1 MGGFADMEIIMF
13 YQDRKFIENKYHKTD
28 EPFNPHARMAYHGYN
43 YDNSTGL
50 EDNEIKDG
58 LTKLYEKTKA
68 LPHPVAKANA
78 VKYVLENTKI
88 DINEHDFFVGFW
100 SINRLA
106 NCITQNKWEADVF
119 KNIIPEVNE
128 QIELMNA
135 SGAVTILP
143 DFDHVVP
150 DWESIM
156 QLGFSGLLNRVKE
169 YKEAHRQKN
178 TLSDKTAALFDGI
191 IIEYTAIID
200 LLDRLYKYA
209 LTKTHSKAKR
219 IAECLKNIRDGAP
232 QNIYDAMQTIY
243 IYFMLS
249 ESFDSYQVRSLG
261 NGLDRTLYSFY
272 CNDLKKGTFSRD
284 DIKELLKYFLMQ
296 WQAIGNYWGQPF
308 YLGGTAKDGSCI
320 INDLSND
327 IIDVYTEMG
336 IYNPKIQIKINT
348 NTPIEFLNKILCAIR
363 KNQGSFV
370 FCCEPGMMR
379 AVMGYGATYEEARTM
394 DIRGCY
400 ETGVR
405 ANEVSTGVA
414 YINAAKAVEY
424 VFSQGYDKKAGKQ
437 VGLKSPPVNEIKSFE
452 EFYSL
457 VLMQWDNLIEISI
470 KSANVFEQYLSEI
483 NPSLMYSATIEGS
496 LKKGADAY
504 QCGVKYNNSCVLN
517 CSFATLLDSVT
528 TVYELVYEKKLIAL
542 TDLKSALDADWN
554 GYEELHTA
562 AKNCTHKYGNGDD
575 LADMYATAMS
585 DFFCSKI
592 NNRPN
597 ARGGGITLSGGE
609 CLLQSE
615 ACCEILKVMKQSG
628 INTAVDTCGFVPPY
642 AIERI
647 MSYTDIILYDI
658 KAIDEETHIK
668 CTGRSNK
675 IILDNLAYLDDH
687 GAKSEIRIPFVP
699 EYNDN
704 ELYRIGDF
712 LSKLNNI
719 SGVRI
724 LPYHNYA
731 ASKYESINIKNTLPS
746 KLPSNDDILKAKAI
760 LGEYGLKLR

>member
-1 MGGFADMEIIMF
+1 MEIIMF

-106 NCITQNKWEADVF
+106 NCITQNKWEADVY
-119 KNIIPEVNE
+119 KNIIPEVKE
-128 QIELMNA
+128 EIELMNA
-135 SGAVTILP
+135 SGAVTIHL

-156 QLGFSGLLNRVKE
+156 QLGFCGLLNRVKE

-232 QNIYDAMQTIY
+232 QNIYDAMQLIY

-261 NGLDRTLYSFY
+261 SGLDRTLYSFY

-405 ANEVSTGVA
+405 ANEVCTGVA

-424 VFSQGYDKKAGKQ
+424 VFSQGYDKKVGKQ

-504 QCGVKYNNSCVLN
+504 QCGVKYNNCHVLN

-554 GYEELHTA
+554 GYEELHKA

-597 ARGGGITLSGGE
+597 ARGGVYKADMQSALQFTIQGE
-609 CLLQSE
+609 KTS
-615 ACCEILKVMKQSG
+615 ATPDG
-628 INTAVDTCGFVPPY
+628 
-642 AIERI
+642 R
-647 MSYTDIILYDI
+647 YDG
-658 KAIDEETHIK
+658 DE
-668 CTGRSNK
+668 
-675 IILDNLAYLDDH
+675 
-687 GAKSEIRIPFVP
+687 
-699 EYNDN
+699 
-704 ELYRIGDF
+704 
-712 LSKLNNI
+712 LSKNASPSIGMDTNGVTALIDSVLKQNPYNYHESHCLDIMLHSSAVQGDDGLAAMRGVLFTYLKNGGMCIQFNVFNADTLRDAQKHPEKYKNLQVRVCGWNVLWNN
-719 SGVRI
+719 
-724 LPYHNYA
+724 L
-731 ASKYESINIKNTLPS
+731 SKKEQNAYIKRAENIK
-746 KLPSNDDILKAKAI
+746 
-760 LGEYGLKLR
+760 